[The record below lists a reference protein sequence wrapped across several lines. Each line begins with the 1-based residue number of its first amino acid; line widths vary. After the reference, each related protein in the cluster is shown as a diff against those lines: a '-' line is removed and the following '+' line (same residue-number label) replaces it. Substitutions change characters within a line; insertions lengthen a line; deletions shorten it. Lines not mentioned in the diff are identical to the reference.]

1 MRATRGRRGGG
12 GEGEEKMER
21 KDEERE
27 SNGAGERATTGHEP
41 REFRFDRSCQIREKE
56 SALARRWEREREGGR
71 E

>member
-1 MRATRGRRGGG
+1 
-12 GEGEEKMER
+12 MER